1 MKSESEQREN
11 TNRARVYKYF
21 LRIRL
26 NLNIGD
32 SNGWRNIKSIYN
44 WTAHEMEMLVGIHM
58 AKVWSK
64 SKNFKCNFSSS
75 SPGRAGFLGPFLGL
89 NPYVT

>member
-64 SKNFKCNFSSS
+64 NKYGCFIFEGKAGVNFSL
-75 SPGRAGFLGPFLGL
+75 FIF
-89 NPYVT
+89 NYI